1 MKRWKEHEEWS
12 KRQDHT
18 EQIKHFCKCGH
29 VVYVPKRNTFA
40 YCTWCYRK
48 VYQDKRA
55 EFEYKLFRSL
65 GKVNN
70 EEVR

>member
-12 KRQDHT
+12 RRQDSL
-18 EQIKHFCKCGH
+18 EKVKKICKCGH
-29 VVYVPKRNTFA
+29 VVYVPKRNVFV

-48 VYQDKRA
+48 VFQDERS
-55 EFEYKLFRSL
+55 EFEYNIFKSM

-70 EEVR
+70 EEVQ